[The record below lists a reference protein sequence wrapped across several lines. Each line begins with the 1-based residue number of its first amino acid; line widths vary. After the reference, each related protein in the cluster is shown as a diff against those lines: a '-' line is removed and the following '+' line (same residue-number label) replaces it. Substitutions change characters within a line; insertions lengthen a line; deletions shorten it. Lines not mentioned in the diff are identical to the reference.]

1 MYVDFNYRV
10 NENFVSHRTLLVVN
24 LHLQCYPT
32 PLFVY
37 DLDALDDVSI
47 DCFIAKVAM
56 AHGGPELGFWVKT
69 LISATAGIGRVSKLQ
84 QCFIKL
90 LGVYCEKIF
99 CWNPVEHL
107 CFVA

>member
-10 NENFVSHRTLLVVN
+10 NENFVSHRTLLMKTWFYSITRNVVN
-24 LHLQCYPT
+24 VHLQCYPT

-69 LISATAGIGRVSKLQ
+69 LISATAGIARVYKLHGS
-84 QCFIKL
+84 FIIL
-90 LGVYCEKIF
+90 LGVYC
-99 CWNPVEHL
+99 
-107 CFVA
+107 